1 MMVNLSRIDKA
12 QELNDKGLI
21 EIILEDE
28 TMIQFNVFS
37 VNSRNRQHIVTY
49 NGRTFHCTCEDYQ
62 KGHNYCYHCLGCS
75 YFLRD
80 LRREGQSGLKPF
92 MYKET
97 APFKDLLKPLEK
109 VSSKEKGFISPETPT
124 GGVIVNE

>member
-1 MMVNLSRIDKA
+1 MQVEKLKRRCNMMVNLSRIDKA

-28 TMIQFNVFS
+28 QMIQFNVFS

-62 KGHNYCYHCLGCS
+62 KGRNHCYHCLGCS
-75 YFLRD
+75 FFLRD
-80 LRREGQSGLKPF
+80 LRREGQISFEDKRVR
-92 MYKET
+92 E
-97 APFKDLLKPLEK
+97 
-109 VSSKEKGFISPETPT
+109 GFISPETPT
-124 GGVIVNE
+124 GGVI